1 MRIQV
6 HKNSIVEIKSAT
18 IERDNDSGVDYI
30 LVENS
35 SAVYRILPSV
45 PRGYIKDTEQYN
57 KIVKMTFDKLLRQ
70 GFLECDGLDIVLWEE
85 K

>member
-6 HKNSIVEIKSAT
+6 HKNNIVEIKSAT
-18 IERDNDSGVDYI
+18 IERDQECGVDYI

-45 PRGYIKDTEQYN
+45 PTGYIKDVEQYN

>member
-6 HKNSIVEIKSAT
+6 NKNNIVEIKSAT
-18 IERDNDSGVDYI
+18 IKRDEECGEDYI

-35 SAVYRILPSV
+35 SAVYRILLSV
-45 PRGYIKDTEQYN
+45 PYGYINDIEQYN
-57 KIVKMTFDKLLRQ
+57 KIVMMTFDKLLRQ
-70 GFLECDGLDIVLWEE
+70 GFLECDGLEIELWEE

>member
-1 MRIQV
+1 MRVQV

-18 IERDNDSGVDYI
+18 IERDQECGIDYI

-45 PRGYIKDTEQYN
+45 PTGYIKDTEQYN

-70 GFLECDGLDIVLWEE
+70 GFLECDGLDIVLWE
-85 K
+85 KK

>member
-1 MRIQV
+1 MRVQV

-18 IERDNDSGVDYI
+18 IEHDNDSGVDYI

-45 PRGYIKDTEQYN
+45 PRRYIKDTEYN
-57 KIVKMTFDKLLRQ
+57 KIVMMAFDKLLRQ